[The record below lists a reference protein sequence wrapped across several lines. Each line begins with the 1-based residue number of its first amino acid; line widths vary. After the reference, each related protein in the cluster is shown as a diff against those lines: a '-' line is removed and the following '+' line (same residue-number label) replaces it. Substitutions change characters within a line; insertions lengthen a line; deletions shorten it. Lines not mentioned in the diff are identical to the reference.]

1 MLVLTLFSLLRKP
14 RIFCLKSLEMWFRN
28 YFLNGCCVSVPL
40 TCTLTSPK
48 QQCRMF
54 CIFNWALNTAWP
66 CRPCWSLLPFGNL
79 YVCMSYSHSSI
90 SYALPVLIVCK
101 GLSRLCNKPRR
112 APYLLCLLWM
122 LRSMC
127 SCISNNLAPKQMSI
141 YFSQLPLIITILNL
155 VVYKM
160 DGLLIQFTKIV
171 H

>member
-1 MLVLTLFSLLRKP
+1 MKVEQNVGTNVSIILVFTLFSL
-14 RIFCLKSLEMWFRN
+14 IFLFKKLNSWFIM
-28 YFLNGCCVSVPL
+28 YCLNGDCSSPIQVLVHTCSFMSPEHRMLLPL
-40 TCTLTSPK
+40 QTLTTLAFWQFVCICLTLTS
-48 QQCRMF
+48 R
-54 CIFNWALNTAWP
+54 
-66 CRPCWSLLPFGNL
+66 
-79 YVCMSYSHSSI
+79 I

-101 GLSRLCNKPRR
+101 GLSSFSNKPRQ

-127 SCISNNLAPKQMSI
+127 NCISNNLAPKQMSI

>member
-1 MLVLTLFSLLRKP
+1 MDVVYLCHSVACTRLHLDIPKAPGAGCSGCSVFLIVLWTWPGPAHPDNLTFWHLVCVHVLL
-14 RIFCLKSLEMWFRN
+14 S
-28 YFLNGCCVSVPL
+28 
-40 TCTLTSPK
+40 
-48 QQCRMF
+48 QQDF
-54 CIFNWALNTAWP
+54 
-66 CRPCWSLLPFGNL
+66 
-79 YVCMSYSHSSI
+79 
-90 SYALPVLIVCK
+90 YALPALIVCK
-101 GLSRLCNKPRR
+101 GLSCLCNKPRR

-127 SCISNNLAPKQMSI
+127 NCISNNLAPKQMSI